1 MTNAKRTNGK
11 LIRKIAK
18 LDRAWR
24 LGGRQEGKTENALAW
39 RLGQAY
45 RAGMG
50 TRARQVQARN
60 AARMA

>member
-1 MTNAKRTNGK
+1 MISDKRSRGK

-24 LGGRQEGKTENALAW
+24 AAGKQEGKTENALAW

-60 AARMA
+60 AARVA